1 MLNAFYRMFNR
12 RGLPQEMLSDN
23 GKNLVAADKQLLE
36 MTNKMV
42 KDPKLMSQM
51 TSKEIKQNFNPPY
64 VPNFGGVFAILSK
77 ADVTDEELMTAF
89 VVKLGEHLHQQLQ
102 MRQYVIQ
109 RSDGGDYKNLLDI
122 FGIIGYENGYLV

>member
-23 GKNLVAADKQLLE
+23 GKNFVAADKQLLE

-51 TSKEIKQNFNPPY
+51 TSKGIK
-64 VPNFGGVFAILSK
+64 
-77 ADVTDEELMTAF
+77 
-89 VVKLGEHLHQQLQ
+89 
-102 MRQYVIQ
+102 
-109 RSDGGDYKNLLDI
+109 
-122 FGIIGYENGYLV
+122 